1 MGKLTLEEL
10 NSSIDKR
17 EIDTVVLTFP
27 DHLGQL
33 MGKRLTGDFFLEN
46 NHTNCCDYLLAI
58 NIEEDPLPG
67 FKLAGWE
74 KGYGDL
80 LMAPDFSTIR
90 KISWQ
95 KNAAIIICDL
105 IYEDGR
111 SINMAP
117 RTMLRNQCNRLAE
130 MGLKGMMASELE
142 FYLFDNPYETV
153 YSDGYK
159 GLVPSSPYLIDYGIL
174 NTGFK
179 DEVLRDICNQ
189 VSEAG
194 VPVESRKG
202 EAGKGQY
209 EIGLK
214 YSTPIEMS
222 DNHLIYKNAAKTI
235 ANLNGNSIT
244 FMAKYSDSDAGSSC
258 HIHSSIVDVKTGK
271 NVFVNNKGGESDFF
285 RYFLGG
291 LNLLSSELFIFFA
304 PTINSYK
311 RFSNDSFAPT
321 RIAWDYD
328 NRTTSFRIV
337 GEGQGFRIENR
348 LPGADANVYLAFA
361 ATIAAGL
368 YGVENKIEPPALK
381 KGNIYTDESL
391 PKVPGTLKEAADN
404 FDNSKIARGIFGDDI
419 VDHYV
424 HHARLEVADYEKNVS
439 EWELKRYFERI

>member
-1 MGKLTLEEL
+1 VGRLTIDEL
-10 NSSIDKR
+10 NKSIKEK
-17 EIDTVVLTFP
+17 EIDTVILAFP

-46 NHTNCCDYLLAI
+46 SYTNCCNYLLTI
-58 NIEEDPLPG
+58 NIEEDPLSG
-67 FKLAGWE
+67 FKLAGWD

-80 LMAPDFSTIR
+80 VLVPDLSTIM

-95 KNAAIIICDL
+95 KKSVIIICDL
-105 IYEDGR
+105 KYEDGR
-111 SINMAP
+111 SVNMAP
-117 RTMLRNQCNRLAE
+117 RTILRNQCNRLSE
-130 MGLKGMMASELE
+130 LGMKGLMASELE
-142 FYLFDNPYETV
+142 FFLFDNTYETV

-159 GLVPSSPYLIDYGIL
+159 GLVPSSPYLIDYSIL

-179 DEVLRDICNQ
+179 DDILREICNQ

-194 VPVESRKG
+194 ITVESRKG

-214 YSTPIEMS
+214 YSTPIKMS
-222 DNHLIYKNAAKTI
+222 DNHMIYKNAAKSI
-235 ANLNGNSIT
+235 ANINGNSVT
-244 FMAKYSDSDAGSSC
+244 FMAKYSETDAGSSC
-258 HIHSSIVDVKTGK
+258 HIHSSIVDIKTGK
-271 NVFVNNKGGESDFF
+271 NVFVTNDGGESDFF
-285 RYFLGG
+285 KYFLGG
-291 LNLLSSELFIFFA
+291 LNLLASEFFLFFA

-321 RIAWDYD
+321 RISWDYD
-328 NRTTSFRIV
+328 NRTTSFRII

-368 YGVENKIEPPALK
+368 YGVENKIEPPPLK
-381 KGNIYTDESL
+381 KGNIYIDDSL
-391 PKVPGTLKEAADN
+391 PRVPGSLKQALDN
-404 FDNSKIARGIFGDDI
+404 LNNSKIAREIFGEDI

-424 HHARLEVADYEKNVS
+424 RHAALEVEEHEKNVS

>member
-1 MGKLTLEEL
+1 MGRLSLDEL
-10 NSSIDKR
+10 NTGIKQG
-17 EIDTVVLTFP
+17 EIDTIILAFP

-46 NHTNCCDYLLAI
+46 NCANCCDYLLTMD
-58 NIEEDPLPG
+58 IEETPLLG
-67 FKLAGWE
+67 FKLSGWE

-80 LMAPDFSTIR
+80 LMVPDFSTIR

-95 KNAAIIICDL
+95 KKSVIIICNL
-105 IYEDGR
+105 THEDGFPVN
-111 SINMAP
+111 IAP
-117 RTMLRNQCNRLAE
+117 RTILQNQCSKLGE
-130 MGLKGMMASELE
+130 MGLKGLMASELE
-142 FYLFDNPYETV
+142 FYLFDNPYESV
-153 YSDGYK
+153 YSNGYK
-159 GLVPSSPYLIDYGIL
+159 GLVPSSPYPIDYSIL

-179 DEVLRDICNQ
+179 DDIVRDICNQ

-202 EAGKGQY
+202 ETGIGQY

-214 YSTPIEMS
+214 YTTPVNMA
-222 DNHLIYKNAAKTI
+222 DNHMIYKNGAKTI
-235 ANLNGNSIT
+235 ANINGNSIT

-258 HIHSSIVDVKTGK
+258 HIHTSIVDAQSGK
-271 NVFVNNKGGESDFF
+271 NVFLKNGKESDFF

-291 LNLLSSELFIFFA
+291 LSFLASDFFIFFA

-321 RIAWDYD
+321 KIAWDYD
-328 NRTTSFRIV
+328 NRTTSFRII

-348 LPGADANVYLAFA
+348 LPGADANVYLGFA

-368 YGVENKIEPPALK
+368 YGVEHKIEPPVLK
-381 KGNIYTDESL
+381 KGNIYADKSL
-391 PKVPGTLKEAADN
+391 PKVPGSLKEAADN
-404 FDNSKIARGIFGDDI
+404 FNNSKIAREIFGDDI

-424 HHARLEVADYEKNVS
+424 RHARLEVEEYEKNVS

>member
-1 MGKLTLEEL
+1 MGKLSLEEL
-10 NSSIDKR
+10 NRSIKKR
-17 EIDTVVLTFP
+17 EIDTVILAFP

-46 NHTNCCDYLLAI
+46 NHANCCDYLLTI

-80 LMAPDFSTIR
+80 LMVPDFSTIR

-95 KNAAIIICDL
+95 NNTAIIICDL
-105 IYEDGR
+105 TYEDGR
-111 SINMAP
+111 PVNIAP
-117 RTMLRNQCNRLAE
+117 RTMLQDQCNRLAT
-130 MGLKGMMASELE
+130 MGMKGLMASELE

-159 GLVPSSPYLIDYGIL
+159 GLVPSSPYPIDYSIL

-179 DEVLRDICNQ
+179 DDIVREICNQ

-202 EAGKGQY
+202 ETGNGQY

-214 YSTPIEMS
+214 YSTPLNMS
-222 DNHLIYKNAAKTI
+222 DNHMIYKNGAKTI

-258 HIHSSIVDVKTGK
+258 HIHSSIVDIKTGK
-271 NVFVNNKGGESDFF
+271 NVFVENGEESDFF

-291 LNLLSSELFIFFA
+291 LSLLASELFIFFA

-337 GEGQGFRIENR
+337 GEGQGFRIDNR
-348 LPGADANVYLAFA
+348 LPGADANEYLGFA

-381 KGNIYTDESL
+381 KGNIYADESL

-404 FDNSKIARGIFGDDI
+404 FNNSKIAREIFGDDI

-424 HHARLEVADYEKNVS
+424 RHAFLEVEEYEKNVS